1 MYVRTCRYK
10 FYIEHVVC
18 MWHHVHTYVLHV
30 CILHLNMY
38 RGTGISNYLSCTVHV
53 YMYVQYTYYVH
64 DIHVLHVYSCC
75 SMYGYPVHVHVCYTS
90 TMCFLARQTRHKYIA
105 LHNTCTILIMTNED
119 YRYRYRYCANIC
131 RRILE
136 ESQFFTRGAPI
147 FQGETYSNRNSV
159 SLLARFL
166 LAGKIAGK
174 EARQQNVAV
183 AENNYLSLKKA
194 RMLRCAVGET
204 QETGWSW
211 PAIFFQT
218 QK

>member
-1 MYVRTCRYK
+1 MYVAPRTYIRATCMYK
-10 FYIEHVVC
+10 
-18 MWHHVHTYVLHV
+18 
-30 CILHLNMY
+30 
-38 RGTGISNYLSCTVHV
+38 YL
-53 YMYVQYTYYVH
+53 
-64 DIHVLHVYSCC
+64 
-75 SMYGYPVHVHVCYTS
+75 
-90 TMCFLARQTRHKYIA
+90 R
-105 LHNTCTILIMTNED
+105 
-119 YRYRYRYCANIC
+119 ANIC

-183 AENNYLSLKKA
+183 AENNFISLKKA

-218 QK
+218 QKWPFKNRDPPTGLGPTTVPSKIRCLMVPILPVWHKNWKIFPSYRLRKMRVTRQNRAKVSKVET